1 VVATTILSN
10 LYWTRVWIVQE
21 VLLARNID
29 IFLGHYHLSWESID
43 VLCDLY
49 GVSGLAAASATA
61 LRTILYEKR
70 KSRISLSVLLWD
82 FRNNECENPR
92 DKVFGFLGILPLWQV
107 SVPADVVSPRNSTLS
122 SGIIVDYAKPV
133 HAVLLEAVPIITT
146 EIINKYPPQTP
157 MQRVS
162 AIISATENAFYLC
175 RAMIPNLFALDDFVT
190 SIRVTY
196 VSNLETLLKLH
207 HNVSLAMLEGKE
219 GQWVVW
225 QIKEVIED
233 PLSFGKRV
241 RLLESDKPEVHKE
254 IIKAEFARL
263 QLLLA

>member
-1 VVATTILSN
+1 MVATTILSN

-21 VLLARNID
+21 VLLARKTD
-29 IFLGHYHLSWESID
+29 IFFGHYHLSWESID
-43 VLCDLY
+43 ALCDLHSVP
-49 GVSGLAAASATA
+49 GSAAASATA
-61 LRTILYEKR
+61 LRTILHEKQN
-70 KSRISLSVLLWD
+70 SRISLSILLWD

-92 DKVFGFLGILPLWQV
+92 DKVFGFLGILSPWQV
-107 SVPADVVSPRNSTLS
+107 SVPADVVFPQDPTLS

-133 HAVLLEAVPIITT
+133 HAILLEAVPIITT
-146 EIINKYPPQTP
+146 EIINRYPPQTP
-157 MQRVS
+157 KQRIS
-162 AIISATENAFYLC
+162 AMISATENAFYLC
-175 RAMIPNLFALDDFVT
+175 RAMIPNLFALDDFLT

-196 VSNLETLLKLH
+196 VSNLEKLLQLH

-219 GQWVVW
+219 GQWVVG

-233 PLSFGKRV
+233 SLSFGKRV

-254 IIKAEFARL
+254 IIKVEFARL

>member
-1 VVATTILSN
+1 M
-10 LYWTRVWIVQE
+10 
-21 VLLARNID
+21 ARNID
-29 IFLGHYHLSWESID
+29 IFFGHYHLSWESID
-43 VLCDLY
+43 ALCDLY
-49 GVSGLAAASATA
+49 SVSGLAAASAAA

-70 KSRISLSVLLWD
+70 KSRISLSDLLWD

-92 DKVFGFLGILPLWQV
+92 DKVFGFLGIFPVWQM
-107 SVPADVVSPRNSTLS
+107 SVPADVVSPQNSTLS

-146 EIINKYPPQTP
+146 ETINKYPPQTP
-157 MQRVS
+157 RQRVS
-162 AIISATENAFYLC
+162 AIIRATENAFYLC

-196 VSNLETLLKLH
+196 VSNLETLLQLH

-219 GQWVVW
+219 GQWVVG

-263 QLLLA
+263 QLFLA